1 MKKTDEQKKPKP
13 KAAAVVMTETKANSN
28 GQKRVRPADMFSH
41 KLSAADIPVIIDGLR
56 KYHPILAIADKLDCS
71 YDGLLR
77 FIHKTPVLEE
87 TYNRQQN
94 GMVDIAIGRLFENIN
109 MGNLNAIIYFLNTKG
124 RDRGFGDFQSIEQ
137 TIKDKTPQ
145 RRIVIG
151 NFTPEIVAAMKKRA
165 EDATAQEKA
174 TAPVEQSPIA
184 TGV

>member
-1 MKKTDEQKKPKP
+1 
-13 KAAAVVMTETKANSN
+13 MTETKKSD
-28 GQKRVRPADMFSH
+28 GQKTVRHTHYSH
-41 KLSAADIPVIIDGLR
+41 KLSEDDFPDIIDGLR

-77 FIHKTPVLEE
+77 FIHKNPTLEE
-87 TYNRQQN
+87 TYKRQQE
-94 GMVDIAIGRLFENIN
+94 GMIDIAVGRLFENIN

-124 RDRGFGDFQSIEQ
+124 RERGFGDFQSIEQ

-151 NFTPEIVAAMKKRA
+151 NFNPEKVAEMKKKA
-165 EDATAQEKA
+165 EDATAADKA
-174 TAPVEQSPIA
+174 NAPVEQSPIA